1 MKKIVNLI
9 LLFACVGVLH
19 HTIGNM
25 GVYVTSDG
33 NAYMIESEND
43 IVVLYGQIDGT
54 QEYIVNW
61 IELN

>member
-9 LLFACVGVLH
+9 LLFACVGILH

-25 GVYVTSDG
+25 GVYVTPDG
-33 NAYMIESEND
+33 NVYMIESHVDN
-43 IVVLYGQIDGT
+43 VVLYGQIDGT

>member
-1 MKKIVNLI
+1 MKKFVNLI

-33 NAYMIESEND
+33 NAYMIESQSNR
-43 IVVLYGQIDGT
+43 VVLSGQIDNGNET
-54 QEYIVNW
+54 IVNW
-61 IELN
+61 IEVN